1 VNGAARP
8 AAPPPSS
15 ASAPA
20 ADPAARRIAWA
31 SLGALAGGH
40 FAVDCCTGIWPVF
53 KTLAHLDLAMAGLIA
68 TAGAMAGN
76 ALQIGFGLLADRG
89 WRRRLLLAGPLLAGA
104 VTLLPW
110 TSSYG
115 VMFGLVLATYV
126 GSAAFH
132 PTGTGAAA
140 TLTRERTG
148 LTVAL
153 FMVGGYLGY
162 SLSQLLFSRIY
173 ERAPLLTPILL
184 AIPAASALAT
194 ARLVPS
200 AAPRARPSGETW
212 RALRPQAGALGLLF
226 VLQVLT
232 TGLNIA
238 LIFLLP
244 DLLLSRQAPSWMVS
258 GGGHFALVAGAGL
271 TVLPAGHASDRWGP
285 RRTLLVANL
294 GSGAVLAGLLAR
306 GSATPLDLALVAAF
320 GAFNGMNN
328 VVAVSEGNRLL
339 PGQASAA
346 SALLMGMP
354 WTVAAAA
361 SLVAGLLAD
370 PSRGGSPARALAWLS
385 LAAPLA
391 LVAGLLVRRRRTAA
405 SRS

>member
-1 VNGAARP
+1 MNGAARLDRSPPLP
-8 AAPPPSS
+8 AGSPTAGPAPG
-15 ASAPA
+15 
-20 ADPAARRIAWA
+20 RIAWA
-31 SLGALAGGH
+31 SLCALAGGH

-53 KTLAHLDLAMAGLIA
+53 KTLAHLDLAKAGLIA

-104 VTLLPW
+104 VTLVPW
-110 TSSYG
+110 TRSYA
-115 VMFGLVLATYV
+115 VMFALVLATYV

-132 PTGTGAAA
+132 PSGTGAAA
-140 TLTRERTG
+140 TLSRERTG
-148 LTVAL
+148 FTLAL

-162 SLSQLLFSRIY
+162 SLSQLLFSQLY
-173 ERAPLLTPILL
+173 ERVPLLTPILL
-184 AIPAASALAT
+184 VIPAASALAT
-194 ARLVPS
+194 VRLLPATPPKARLG
-200 AAPRARPSGETW
+200 GETW
-212 RALRPQAGALGLLF
+212 RALKPQAGALGILF
-226 VLQVLT
+226 ALQILT

-244 DLLLSRQAPSWMVS
+244 DLLLSRQAPSWMVN

-285 RRTLLVANL
+285 RRALAVANL
-294 GSGAVLAGLLAR
+294 GAGAVLAALLAR
-306 GSATPLDLALVAAF
+306 STSTPLDLALVAAF
-320 GAFNGMNN
+320 GAFNGINN
-328 VVAVSEGNRLL
+328 VVAVSEGNRLM

-361 SLVAGLLAD
+361 SVVAGLLAD
-370 PSRGGSPARALAWLS
+370 PSRGGSPARALAWIW

-391 LVAGLLVRRRRTAA
+391 LVAGLLVRRRRTVEA
-405 SRS
+405 